1 MKRSTR
7 ITLIVVAVCSF
18 GIALS
23 YPVIYKKN
31 QESNEKDLNA
41 LAALR
46 REIMSEQDAAENETG
61 EETSPVSGGAGGP
74 EKTAGDSAD
83 AASGTG
89 DAAISPGVISTEE
102 MASEG
107 LLPDEGARDGVPREG
122 ASADGKS
129 QEGTREEGQEGAK
142 TPASQTSAP
151 EETETEKTLP
161 GLEDLV
167 LDYVPGLTWR
177 QVTIPEY
184 ESLDAPVFV
193 SGRTAAKN
201 RDERLRGIPYDLK
214 EKVELD
220 ENKILPELLPIY
232 EQNHDLT
239 GWISIED
246 TVIDYPVVQTADS
259 EFYLKHDFY
268 GEENVNGQIILDT
281 KCDNYTPSYNL
292 VVSGHHMRNGS
303 MFGNL
308 QLYSSY
314 DYWSTHKIVEFD
326 NLMERRK
333 YVVVAAFYSADYD
346 EYEEGFRYNRDIV
359 YEMDARMW
367 LEEIDKVKLY
377 DTAIDVRF
385 GDEFITL
392 TTCDRSRRQDGRFVL
407 IGRRV
412 REGEE
417 IS

>member
-1 MKRSTR
+1 MKRWMR
-7 ITLIVVAVCSF
+7 VALVAVAVCSF

-23 YPVIYKKN
+23 YPIMYKKN
-31 QESNEKDLNA
+31 QESNTKDLNK

-46 REIMSEQDAAENETG
+46 REIMSEQEAAETETG
-61 EETSPVSGGAGGP
+61 ENDSPVSGDVNNVSSPAKEDLPGGP
-74 EKTAGDSAD
+74 EGTRDGE
-83 AASGTG
+83 ASGTG
-89 DAAISPGVISTEE
+89 EKTGGESAGDHSEDHKGSAAAGTGTSIEAETGDEAVPEAGNEAE
-102 MASEG
+102 SE
-107 LLPDEGARDGVPREG
+107 P
-122 ASADGKS
+122 
-129 QEGTREEGQEGAK
+129 
-142 TPASQTSAP
+142 
-151 EETETEKTLP
+151 ETEKPQP
-161 GLEDLV
+161 GLEDLL

-184 ESLDAPVFV
+184 ESLDAPVLLAEKKEIIDREK
-193 SGRTAAKN
+193 RT
-201 RDERLRGIPYDLK
+201 RGIPYNLK
-214 EKVELD
+214 EKVQLD
-220 ENKILPELLPIY
+220 EDKILPELKPIY

-246 TVIDYPVVQTADS
+246 TVIDYPVVQTNDS
-259 EFYLKHDFY
+259 EFYLEHDFY

-292 VVSGHHMRNGS
+292 VISGHHMRNGS

-308 QLYSSY
+308 QLYSSK
-314 DYWSTHKIVEFD
+314 DYWNTHKIVEFD
-326 NLMERRK
+326 SLMERRT
-333 YVVVAAFYSADYD
+333 YVVMAAFYSADYD
-346 EYEEGFRYNRDIV
+346 EYEEGFRYNADIV
-359 YEMDARMW
+359 YEMDADMW
-367 LEEIDKVKLY
+367 LEEIEKVKVY
-377 DTAIDVRF
+377 DTEVDAHF